1 MLLAAS
7 VRSTNAGVDDLG
19 EAERAKLFERF
30 GRSFEAG
37 ASIYSE
43 GDAPDSCYLIQ
54 EGRVRL
60 VKRIRSSDRSLT
72 VLRPGDLFGEDALLS
87 DTARGASAVA
97 LTDVSALAL
106 DRKTF
111 GILLSSNPEVALRL
125 VEQLVRRLRHAE
137 EQLENAMLRDQ
148 PSRVVNTLLR
158 LAGSSARAAD
168 GHILSISPLELS
180 SRVGLDVDAVKRAV
194 QQLRDGGYV
203 RIQDERIIIPDIAAL
218 RQLYELLGMKEE
230 VRGGLV

>member
-1 MLLAAS
+1 
-7 VRSTNAGVDDLG
+7 VEDLG
-19 EAERAKLFERF
+19 DTERSKLFERF

-37 ASIYSE
+37 AQIYAE
-43 GDAPDSCYLIQ
+43 GDEAVCCYLIQ

-72 VLRPGDLFGEDALLS
+72 VLRPGDLFGEDALVTG
-87 DTARGASAVA
+87 TARGASAVA
-97 LTDVSALAL
+97 LTDVSVLAL
-106 DRKTF
+106 DRATF
-111 GILLSSNPEVALRL
+111 GVLLSSNPDVALRL
-125 VEQLVRRLRHAE
+125 VEQVVRRLRHAE

-148 PSRVVNTLLR
+148 PSRVVNTLIHLS
-158 LAGSSARAAD
+158 AGTERSAE
-168 GHILSISPLELS
+168 GHVLTISPLELS

-194 QQLRDGGYV
+194 QQLRDGGYL
-203 RIQDERIIIPDIAAL
+203 RIHDEKIILPDLAAL